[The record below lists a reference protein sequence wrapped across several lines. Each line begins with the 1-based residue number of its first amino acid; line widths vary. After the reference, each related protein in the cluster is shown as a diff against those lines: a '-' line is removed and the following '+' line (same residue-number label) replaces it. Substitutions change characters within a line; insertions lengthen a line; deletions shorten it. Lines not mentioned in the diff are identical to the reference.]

1 MIKFLFLLLVKLV
14 ASVAVMVVI
23 VLNYVI
29 KGVIVAVR
37 VVMLKQTLK
46 EADDQFQ
53 FAESQVEILCGN
65 LEMFNLKTV
74 KGFGGK
80 QNVRMDYE
88 DEEEEAFK

>member
-1 MIKFLFLLLVKLV
+1 MIKFLFLVLIRFV
-14 ASVAVMVVI
+14 ASIAVMAVI
-23 VLNYVI
+23 VLNYII

-37 VVMLKQTLK
+37 VVVLKQTFK
-46 EADDQFQ
+46 EADEQFQ

-65 LEMFNLKTV
+65 LDMFNLKTV